1 MRDPHALAPIR
12 AIAIVA
18 PNLPGGAVTDLSPAD
33 RAKRAAAA
41 RAVELVRDGMR
52 LGLGT
57 GSTAAWFVELLAA
70 HLRETGKTVA
80 CVPTSSATRAQAA
93 QLGVPL
99 APLDEAAGEAG
110 ALDLAVD
117 GADEIANFGGRLAL
131 IKGGGGA
138 LLQEKIVAAASRRF
152 VVIADASKR
161 VERLGA
167 FDLPVEVVRFGW
179 RSTAGHIARALE
191 GQDVHG
197 RGWRLRARD
206 GAPLVTEEGHHIID
220 LALGRI
226 GDPGGLDRALGAIPG
241 VVETGLFVGMAAQAI
256 LGRPDGTTEVLEAAP
271 S

>member
-1 MRDPHALAPIR
+1 M
-12 AIAIVA
+12 
-18 PNLPGGAVTDLSPAD
+18 TDLSPAD

-41 RAVELVRDGMR
+41 RAIELVRDGMR

-57 GSTAAWFVELLAA
+57 GSTAACFVELLAA
-70 HLRETGKTVA
+70 HLRETGKTVT

-93 QLGVPL
+93 RLCVPL
-99 APLDEAAGEAG
+99 APLDEVAGETG

-117 GADEIANFGGRLAL
+117 GADEIETGRLAL

-161 VERLGA
+161 VETLGA

-179 RSTAGHIARALE
+179 RTTAGHIARALE
-191 GQDVHG
+191 GQDVDG
-197 RGWRLRARD
+197 RGWRLRALD
-206 GAPLVTEEGHHIID
+206 GAPLATDEGHHIVD

-226 GDPGGLDRALGAIPG
+226 GDPGGLDRALRAIPG

-256 LGRPDGTTEVLEAAP
+256 LGHPGGTAEVVEAAP
-271 S
+271 GRAAG